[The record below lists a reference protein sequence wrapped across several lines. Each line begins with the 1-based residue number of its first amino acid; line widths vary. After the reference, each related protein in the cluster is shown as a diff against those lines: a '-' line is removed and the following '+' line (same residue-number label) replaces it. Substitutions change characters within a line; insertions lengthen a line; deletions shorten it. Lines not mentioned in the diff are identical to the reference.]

1 MKISR
6 KPINY
11 GQKSKIMTAL
21 GLILLV
27 ILILIVASMD
37 ANGRE
42 NSSHLT
48 ELEKKVEKCIEV
60 TKNTGERHIFNID
73 TGKCE
78 KFEGIVV
85 DDELKEFWW

>member
-37 ANGRE
+37 AKGEE
-42 NSSHLT
+42 NSSYLSV
-48 ELEKKVEKCIEV
+48 LKKKSEKCIKITEE
-60 TKNTGERHIFNID
+60 TGEKWIFNID
-73 TGKCE
+73 TDKCE
-78 KFEGIVV
+78 KFDGITV